1 MTTFPK
7 EKHEVLKEADELCP
21 DKVLVMYDGG
31 GDDFIAIQNDVTFD
45 YKKLGAQMVTKD
57 FDLNAT
63 FEELNAKWKSAREK
77 LGIK

>member
-1 MTTFPK
+1 
-7 EKHEVLKEADELCP
+7 
-21 DKVLVMYDGG
+21 MYDGG

-45 YKKLGAQMVTKD
+45 YKKLGAQMITKG